1 MRADGGGHHGQDPS
15 GVRARR
21 AASLLAGM
29 AALLGAGKVALG
41 ATPPAAPME
50 TGFAGNALMLAA
62 GGFAVIVAALVALRA
77 RREAAK
83 AAADLDIASRRLL
96 VLEERVVAL
105 GRHLAIA
112 APAAPASPVQT
123 APVPPPPARDADTLE
138 LNVEIGLLGGL
149 VKDLAETVAAHDKAL
164 DSLAAELGSLRRVA
178 REDGTAAA
186 SVAPV
191 PPAAA
196 VPAPAAPVPA
206 PAPSQ
211 PSPSPAA
218 APVLSAAVTPPAMT
232 PLGAPPSAV
241 TPLAMPSPSAP
252 APAAPVAPAT
262 PPAARREPTFAEA
275 VPAPQPALRPVDA
288 EPSAPP
294 VEATARRAED
304 AAASLID
311 AAREEVILT
320 AAREG
325 RIELHLQPIVTLPQR
340 RVRFYEALSRLRL
353 PDGALLTP
361 AEFLPLL
368 ERRGA
373 VARFDGEAFGRVL
386 QVARHLARREAETAV
401 SFNLCAASLAETGYL
416 RALDRALAAMPDLAG
431 RIILEIP
438 QRLLRELDLERL
450 GALAGMAARGARL
463 CVDRVSDL
471 RFDPVALA
479 DRGVAFV
486 KVPARLLLGAEA
498 ARADIHVGDLAAM
511 LARAGIS
518 LIAEKVEG
526 EEEVRDLLDIDVPL
540 AQGFLFAVP
549 RPVRADVL
557 GAMAGSGREPPPH
570 AADPGPEADA
580 AQSPAIERKP
590 FRAFLRR
597 A

>member
-21 AASLLAGM
+21 AASLLAGT

-62 GGFAVIVAALVALRA
+62 GGFAVLVAALVALRA

-112 APAAPASPVQT
+112 APAAPASPPQPV
-123 APVPPPPARDADTLE
+123 PVPPPPARDADTLE

-164 DSLAAELGSLRRVA
+164 DSLAADLGSLRRVS
-178 REDGTAAA
+178 REDGLAAVPVAPAPPAAAAPAAAAAPIPVAA
-186 SVAPV
+186 SVAP
-191 PPAAA
+191 A
-196 VPAPAAPVPA
+196 
-206 PAPSQ
+206 
-211 PSPSPAA
+211 
-218 APVLSAAVTPPAMT
+218 LSAAVTPPAM
-232 PLGAPPSAV
+232 
-241 TPLAMPSPSAP
+241 PSPALPSSSAP
-252 APAAPVAPAT
+252 APIAPAVPVT
-262 PPAARREPTFAEA
+262 PPAARREPTFTEA
-275 VPAPQPALRPVDA
+275 VPAPQPAFRPLAA

-416 RALDRALAAMPDLAG
+416 RALDRALATMPDLAG

-511 LARAGIS
+511 LARAGVS
-518 LIAEKVEG
+518 LIAEKVEA

-540 AQGFLFAVP
+540 AQGFLFAAP

-570 AADPGPEADA
+570 AADPAPEAADA
-580 AQSPAIERKP
+580 AQGPAVERKP